1 MVLLIRS
8 NITSN
13 NRLSIF
19 TFQYGSIN
27 TSLLITFCLNHQA
40 LHSNMVLLIHRLTA
54 LQISDCFAL
63 HSNMVLLIRWTD
75 RRSTI
80 PKSRFTFQYGSIN
93 TRSRIAAIM
102 CRITFTFQYG
112 SINTGRTHSSIHQ
125 RCWTLHSNMVLL
137 ILVFHKC
144 LSHKHYSTTFCRP
157 CHFLFFRDP

>member
-112 SINTGRTHSSIHQ
+112 SINTVSPVHVLTVQQS
-125 RCWTLHSNMVLL
+125 LHSNMVLL
-137 ILVFHKC
+137 IHIFKSVTFIALVIYIPIWF
-144 LSHKHYSTTFCRP
+144 Y
-157 CHFLFFRDP
+157 